1 MLLPKDE
8 FEESSS
14 QSLSQDS
21 SYYWGSLRSI
31 WRQMDREDTITNPN
45 SSSEKENHHIDN
57 LRLNVL
63 LSDVNESIDYLTAS
77 LSTLG
82 GAMESSK
89 QKDTIGTA
97 VKLVKQISYEREIL
111 SKKQPHLINSLDRVK
126 NLQKSV
132 SERMDRLLSNIESS
146 LADEVASCNSLST
159 DSFEKLK
166 QSVELYRNSFK
177 KVSPANKSHET
188 KSRQTQSDVKFFKKD
203 EEKKP
208 ESSDIW
214 AETNQH
220 ISRTP
225 VNSMLTS
232 LNSAVSVH
240 MKFRTPHS
248 STNRKPNVRT
258 VQRLPYSI
266 QAQIVKKES
275 PDSYNIRTTAK
286 CLQRGSSSCQRK
298 ASRYIPSPDET
309 PDSSD
314 CISLSS
320 IIDL

>member
-1 MLLPKDE
+1 
-8 FEESSS
+8 
-14 QSLSQDS
+14 
-21 SYYWGSLRSI
+21 
-31 WRQMDREDTITNPN
+31 MDREDTITNPN

-57 LRLNVL
+57 LRLKESEEFTKECFGAYGQVITLIL
-63 LSDVNESIDYLTAS
+63 L
-77 LSTLG
+77 
-82 GAMESSK
+82 
-89 QKDTIGTA
+89 
-97 VKLVKQISYEREIL
+97 IL
-111 SKKQPHLINSLDRVK
+111 
-126 NLQKSV
+126 
-132 SERMDRLLSNIESS
+132 RLLSNIESS

-188 KSRQTQSDVKFFKKD
+188 KSRQTPSDVKVFKKD
-203 EEKKP
+203 EENKP

-225 VNSMLTS
+225 LTS

-298 ASRYIPSPDET
+298 ASRYVPSPDET